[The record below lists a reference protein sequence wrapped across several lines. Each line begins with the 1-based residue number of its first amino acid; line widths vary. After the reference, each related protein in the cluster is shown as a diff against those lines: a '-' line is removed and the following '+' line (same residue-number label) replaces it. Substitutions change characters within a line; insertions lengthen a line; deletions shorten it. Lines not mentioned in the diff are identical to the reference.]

1 MVFLPVM
8 PRRAPEVLSGIA
20 RRGDA
25 GMHRV
30 DERAGGPSRQPR
42 TKASE
47 RRKNAAF
54 GYRFFWIL
62 LFGQAKKSISPVGAR
77 TDIK

>member
-1 MVFLPVM
+1 M
-8 PRRAPEVLSGIA
+8 PRRAPEVLNGIA
-20 RRGDA
+20 RMGDA

-42 TKASE
+42 SKASE
-47 RRKNAAF
+47 RRKYAAS
-54 GYRFFWIL
+54 GCHFFWIL
-62 LFGQAKKSISPVGAR
+62 FFGQAKKSISPVGAR